1 MFSGQAG
8 GGEVIAVAGTIRGRG
23 IEAEGGGGFIGH
35 LVTVR
40 AQRVETMSEVAG
52 V

>member
-1 MFSGQAG
+1 MVRREGAS
-8 GGEVIAVAGTIRGRG
+8 EVIAVAGTIRGRG
-23 IEAEGGGGFIGH
+23 IEAEGGGGFISR